1 MAIVVFFYRLI
12 WHCAAASHLQA
23 HRANEKSAGISTGAF
38 IKI

>member
-12 WHCAAASHLQA
+12 CHCAAASHLQA
-23 HRANEKSAGISTGAF
+23 RCTQEKSAGISTGAL